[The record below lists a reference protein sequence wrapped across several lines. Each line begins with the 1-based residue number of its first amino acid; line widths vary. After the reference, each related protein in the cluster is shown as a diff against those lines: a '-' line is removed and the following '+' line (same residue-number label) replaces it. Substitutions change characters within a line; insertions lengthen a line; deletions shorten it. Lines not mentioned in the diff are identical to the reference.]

1 MPWIDIA
8 ATVLMLATL
17 VVGIATRRRRAVPVV
32 IVGSTA
38 LVALLLAFVLEGARA
53 QLLAAAVAA
62 IAVAVVVLWAR
73 SGRTP
78 KLAITGGVVLALGLV
93 GIAASAWALPPVFL
107 PAPTGQNSV
116 GVASHVWT
124 DPTRDARGGST
135 AGQERSLP
143 VTVWYPAA
151 ETGPQSSYLPNTA
164 AASAL
169 TTALAKQYGA
179 PPLLFDSLLRAKSN
193 ASWQGAPAQSS
204 PAQSSPAQSPAAQGT
219 RPVVIASPGFASTRW
234 FFTSWAEELAS
245 HGIIVIAVD
254 HPYDAA
260 ATELADGSIALDE
273 AHTTGNDAQD
283 QAAADHAVETRAA
296 DVRAVIDH
304 LASAPPT
311 PDLTDAD
318 LTRIVAAGHSA
329 GGATAIEAARLDPR
343 IVGVVDIDGMPRS
356 PAGTRLTQP
365 LVVVVAGDIDPN
377 PAYNAAVS
385 DLLADGNGASV
396 TLDGVAHLGMMDV
409 GRLIAPVPGVTG
421 ANGPDGARLAARAT
435 LALVTAA
442 DTEEPVDVGAL
453 GQLGSVAPATR

>member
-8 ATVLMLATL
+8 AIVLMLATL

-38 LVALLLAFVLEGARA
+38 LVALLLAFVLEGARP
-53 QLLAAAVAA
+53 QLLAAAIAA
-62 IAVAVVVLWAR
+62 IAVAAVVLWTR

-78 KLAITGGVVLALGLV
+78 KLAVTGVVVLAFGLV

-107 PAPTGQNSV
+107 PAPTGQNAV

-151 ETGPQSSYLPNTA
+151 ETGPQSSYLPNAA

-193 ASWQGAPAQSS
+193 ASWQSAPV
-204 PAQSSPAQSPAAQGT
+204 QSSPAQSPAAQGT

-260 ATELADGSIALDE
+260 ATEPADGSIALDE

-283 QAAADHAVETRAA
+283 QAAADRAVEIRAA

-365 LVVVVAGDIDPN
+365 LVVVVAGDMDPN

-385 DLLADGNGASV
+385 DLLADENGASV

-442 DTEEPVDVGAL
+442 GTGEPVDVGAL